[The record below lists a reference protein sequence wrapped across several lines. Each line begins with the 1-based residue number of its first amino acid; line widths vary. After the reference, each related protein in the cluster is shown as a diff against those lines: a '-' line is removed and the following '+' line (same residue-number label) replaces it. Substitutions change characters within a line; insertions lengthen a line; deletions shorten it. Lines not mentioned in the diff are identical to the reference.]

1 MLSRYLQT
9 GTNRDFVCRVSHL
22 FQEQPKTER
31 AAEEGFFFLDFF
43 FWTSM
48 SFMYGWVW
56 EPAFNVNVHVHVHVN
71 VNANVTVEANGM
83 QKPIT
88 LEEIRNQ
95 ASMSGYIYLPS

>member
-1 MLSRYLQT
+1 
-9 GTNRDFVCRVSHL
+9 
-22 FQEQPKTER
+22 
-31 AAEEGFFFLDFF
+31 
-43 FWTSM
+43 M